1 MSVANIKFQLSVN
14 TMIMGS
20 IDSSVRVGKY
30 TGAAAC
36 YSWSMKVSEVNRIL
50 GFGSVGR
57 RVITEDIAKGLDID
71 FTTAGEVL
79 KQIQSELRANV
90 CGM

>member
-20 IDSSVRVGKY
+20 IDSAVRVGKY
-30 TGAAAC
+30 TGSTVC

-57 RVITEDIAKGLDID
+57 RVITEDIAKGLDVD

-79 KQIQSELRANV
+79 KQIQSEL
-90 CGM
+90 

>member
-1 MSVANIKFQLSVN
+1 MSVADIKFQLSVN

-30 TGAAAC
+30 TGAAVC
-36 YSWSMKVSEVNRIL
+36 CSWSMKVSEVNRIL

-57 RVITEDIAKGLDID
+57 RVITEDIAKGLDVD
-71 FTTAGEVL
+71 FTTDGEVL
-79 KQIQSELRANV
+79 KQIQSEL
-90 CGM
+90 

>member
-1 MSVANIKFQLSVN
+1 MAIELQLSVN

-20 IDSSVRVGKY
+20 IDSSVRIGKY
-30 TGAAAC
+30 TGASVN

-57 RVITEDIAKGLDID
+57 KVLAEDVAKRLSVD
-71 FTTAGEVL
+71 FTTAGEL
-79 KQIQSELRANV
+79 IKQVQAELSN
-90 CGM
+90 

>member
-1 MSVANIKFQLSVN
+1 MAIELQLSVN

-20 IDSSVRVGKY
+20 IDSSVRIGKY
-30 TGAAAC
+30 TGASAN

-57 RVITEDIAKGLDID
+57 KVLTEDVAKGLSVD
-71 FTTAGEVL
+71 FTTAGVL
-79 KQIQSELRANV
+79 IKQVQAELSN
-90 CGM
+90 

>member
-1 MSVANIKFQLSVN
+1 MAIELQLSVN
-14 TMIMGS
+14 TMIIGS

-30 TGAAAC
+30 TGASAN

-57 RVITEDIAKGLDID
+57 KVLTEDVAKGLSVD
-71 FTTAGEVL
+71 FTTAGEL
-79 KQIQSELRANV
+79 IKQVQAELSN
-90 CGM
+90 

>member
-30 TGAAAC
+30 TGAAVC

-57 RVITEDIAKGLDID
+57 RVITEDIAKGLDVD

-79 KQIQSELRANV
+79 KQIQSEL
-90 CGM
+90 

>member
-14 TMIMGS
+14 IMIMGS

-30 TGAAAC
+30 TGASAC

>member
-1 MSVANIKFQLSVN
+1 MAIELQLSVN

-20 IDSSVRVGKY
+20 IDSSVRIGKY
-30 TGAAAC
+30 TGASVN

-57 RVITEDIAKGLDID
+57 KVLTEDVAKGLSVD
-71 FTTAGEVL
+71 FTTA
-79 KQIQSELRANV
+79 SELIKQVQAELSN
-90 CGM
+90 

>member
-1 MSVANIKFQLSVN
+1 MAIELQLSVN

-20 IDSSVRVGKY
+20 IDSSVRIGKY
-30 TGAAAC
+30 TGASAN

-57 RVITEDIAKGLDID
+57 KVLTEDVAKGLSVD
-71 FTTAGEVL
+71 FTTAAEL
-79 KQIQSELRANV
+79 IKQVQAELSN
-90 CGM
+90 